1 MVIVGWLVGWLFIVV
16 IVRFYFNNSCSIQ
29 INTFLHLVVMKG
41 YSIEN
46 IDINTVNS
54 VWMLS

>member
-1 MVIVGWLVGWLFIVV
+1 MVIAGWLFIVV

-29 INTFLHLVVMKG
+29 MNTFLHLVVMKG

-46 IDINTVNS
+46 IDINTVNC

>member
-1 MVIVGWLVGWLFIVV
+1 M
-16 IVRFYFNNSCSIQ
+16 
-29 INTFLHLVVMKG
+29 NTFLHLVVMKG

-46 IDINTVNS
+46 IDINTVNC